1 MERDPKHVCVAHH
14 APMLEYNQHTS
25 AKGYPLFDFYLH
37 SYFLV
42 TMVLYLIRF
51 ILVIK
56 FLFVYEPVH
65 LVDGEIGLAAALYV
79 RYPFHYY
86 FG

>member
-1 MERDPKHVCVAHH
+1 MERDSKHVCVAHH

-42 TMVLYLIRF
+42 TIVLYLVRF

-65 LVDGEIGLAAALYV
+65 FVDGEIGLAAALYV
-79 RYPFHYY
+79 GYPFHYY

>member
-1 MERDPKHVCVAHH
+1 
-14 APMLEYNQHTS
+14 MLESPIMPLCLKTKFDIYS
-25 AKGYPLFDFYLH
+25 AKGYPLSDFYLH

-42 TMVLYLIRF
+42 TEVLYLVRF

-79 RYPFHYY
+79 GYPFHYY